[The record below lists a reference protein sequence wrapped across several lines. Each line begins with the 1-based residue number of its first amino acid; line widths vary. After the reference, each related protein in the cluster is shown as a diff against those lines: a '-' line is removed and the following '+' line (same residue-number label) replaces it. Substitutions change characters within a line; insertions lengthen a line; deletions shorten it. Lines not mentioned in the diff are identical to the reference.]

1 MTYVLSETLSA
12 WSRADFA
19 RVLQTELQDADALS
33 APLQRGLARGSFA
46 LVDTAQLLVLQRAE
60 DAGLLRVKAAV
71 CYQSIIPGCACEGDP
86 TPMSELPEYVEL
98 TIAID
103 RADGRATI
111 TLLDD

>member
-1 MTYVLSETLSA
+1 MTYVLNDALNA

-19 RVLQTELQDADALS
+19 RVLQTELQDANALS

-98 TIAID
+98 AIAID
-103 RADGRATI
+103 RADASATI